1 MSLTTTFDGIP
12 AMSDEAIATVR
23 RLEAMAMDY
32 PQEPFMTHHVIH
44 GGVYL
49 RTLRM
54 LAGSLLTG
62 ALIKISTTLIVSGDA
77 TLYMDAKPVRFT
89 GYHVLPASAG
99 RKQAILAHEDTDLT
113 MLFGTSA
120 KTVEE
125 AEAEFTDE
133 VAILT
138 SNKDDGSNT
147 IMVTGE

>member
-1 MSLTTTFDGIP
+1 MNLAKTSTGIP
-12 AMSDEAIATVR
+12 AMSSEAIATVR
-23 RLEAMAMDY
+23 NLEAMAMEY

-54 LAGSLLTG
+54 VSGSLLTG
-62 ALIKISTTLIVSGDA
+62 ALIKISTTLIVSGDV
-77 TLYMDAKPVRFT
+77 TIYMDAQPVRIT

-113 MLFGTSA
+113 MLFGTDA
-120 KTVEE
+120 KSVED

-133 VAILT
+133 VSILA